1 MQDEWERPRWADW
14 VTRLGAAILA
24 TPDAVL
30 VAHSSSCALVAR
42 WAASAAGAGRVR
54 GALLGAPSDPKRFSY
69 PTGPTGFAPMP
80 LSREAAHLLLR
91 CCQRHQ
97 NRRWCG
103 RAQRP
108 TDVCVMI

>member
-1 MQDEWERPRWADW
+1 MQDDWERPRWADW

-54 GALLGAPSDPKRFSY
+54 GALLGAPSDPEPVLVSNRSHRIHADAAVARSGASIAALLSTTPKSSLVW
-69 PTGPTGFAPMP
+69 TGA
-80 LSREAAHLLLR
+80 AAH
-91 CCQRHQ
+91 
-97 NRRWCG
+97 
-103 RAQRP
+103 
-108 TDVCVMI
+108 